1 MKLQLL
7 VLTQPARH
15 EMLKQLGDELERQG
29 AHGSHLGE
37 VGYIAQMWDEKL
49 DLGQNRNALMDRAT
63 AEYVAFFDDD
73 DWPAHDF
80 IETILPLLD
89 GVDQVGYELQT
100 WCQHLRYQEYGQTY
114 HSLKYRDWS
123 REGMKFFRDISHVNP
138 MRRELAMQA
147 KFDGGFGEDHRWAQK
162 IRNLGIVKTEH
173 YIPRVMYHY
182 IWRAIKHDDSDY
194 SDPHR
199 LSIINR
205 VRSGRWARCQCG
217 RHCDG
222 IICIDSPPSNGTLQ
236 ASSVG
241 SPPA

>member
-7 VLTQPARH
+7 VLTQPSRY
-15 EMLKQLGDELERQG
+15 EMLKQLVGEFDRQG
-29 AHGSHLGE
+29 GE
-37 VGYIAQMWDEKL
+37 PLIHMWDKSL
-49 DLGQNRNALMDRAT
+49 DLGHNRNALMDHAT
-63 AEYVAFFDDD
+63 AEYVMFFDDD

-80 IETILPLLD
+80 IETIVPLLD
-89 GVDQVGYELQT
+89 GVDYVGYKLQC
-100 WCQHLRYQEYGQTY
+100 WCQHLRYQEYGDTD
-114 HSLKYRDWS
+114 HSLKYPDWS

-162 IRNLGIVKTEH
+162 IRNLGIVKTQN

-182 IWRAIKHDDSDY
+182 IWRAVKHDDADY
-194 SDPHR
+194 CDPYR
-199 LSIINR
+199 LQIINR
-205 VRSGRWARCQCG
+205 VRSGRWARCTCG

-222 IICIDSPPSNGTLQ
+222 VLCVDSALQ

-241 SPPA
+241 SPAA